1 MPLRQNTRTDFADTK
16 RTQKKY
22 VGSRSSSYHEALD
35 CSGFWRAR
43 RDFELLTPRFVV

>member
-22 VGSRSSSYHEALD
+22 VGTPIIELSRSA
-35 CSGFWRAR
+35 
-43 RDFELLTPRFVV
+43 